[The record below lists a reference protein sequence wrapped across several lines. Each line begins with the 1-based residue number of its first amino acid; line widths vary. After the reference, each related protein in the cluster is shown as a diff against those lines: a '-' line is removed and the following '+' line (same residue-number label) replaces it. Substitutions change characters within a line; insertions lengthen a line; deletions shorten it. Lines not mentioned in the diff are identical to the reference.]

1 MCSATARSDTSRGVE
16 GDALGRHAG
25 SLRGSAGVL
34 QREVVISGAALRQ
47 LVAPHGWGNPA
58 GRVGTFVSPAL
69 PLEGA
74 GRVESEDNSAATRAE
89 LNVGEWGRRRQGNL
103 AVQRVLMSGWEDPSR
118 TAHFDRALNQV
129 FTSRQATPQYDRKLL
144 QVLEKVQKLVR
155 HPIVPYRALPIIVVH
170 STGF

>member
-1 MCSATARSDTSRGVE
+1 
-16 GDALGRHAG
+16 
-25 SLRGSAGVL
+25 
-34 QREVVISGAALRQ
+34 
-47 LVAPHGWGNPA
+47 
-58 GRVGTFVSPAL
+58 
-69 PLEGA
+69 
-74 GRVESEDNSAATRAE
+74 
-89 LNVGEWGRRRQGNL
+89 
-103 AVQRVLMSGWEDPSR
+103 MSGWEDPSR